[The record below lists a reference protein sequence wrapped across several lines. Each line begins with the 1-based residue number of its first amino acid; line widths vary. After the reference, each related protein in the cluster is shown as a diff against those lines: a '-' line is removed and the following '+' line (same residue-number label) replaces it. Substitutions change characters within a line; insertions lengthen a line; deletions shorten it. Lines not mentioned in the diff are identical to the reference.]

1 MPPRRRNTHDNAQGG
16 SSAPVTGPRSALTS
30 FLREQGITGNN
41 ARLNYSNRR
50 PAPTPST
57 AATTA
62 STTAANSDDDDND
75 NSTSVSL
82 TADPAASSSSSVTAS
97 AAPSTDANAEAGPST
112 ASSTKKRKGKDST
125 ATAAAAAAKKKKK
138 NKADVDGDDFTL
150 AGVPHTAPKKGR
162 YENRLPGSIAVCAE
176 CGKKFTVSKYTASNP
191 HGAGVL
197 CAPCTTESIE
207 DRASFP
213 SASKAAAKKPPKK
226 KAQRAELETLYTPVP
241 TLQQTCL
248 AVVGQYATDID
259 ALGDIGLKNLDRVAK
274 VLCKNRALTGDNLK
288 LFLEVGHRELRLY
301 DCTLV
306 KDQDLAQ
313 ISTFCPHLER
323 LALNL
328 CGRLD
333 DDVIDAWSKG
343 FKELRHLSLY
353 APYLVTGNKWV
364 EFLEQCG
371 TDRPELETFELRMS
385 SRFDDAAL
393 AALIAHNPSLVTLQ
407 LAELGRLTSASLAAL
422 HPLAQHGTLT
432 SLDLARLGTPQGH
445 VLDDDDVVALL
456 AHVGAGLVS
465 LTLDG
470 NERLTEKVLIDGV
483 KRHCPSLRKLSL
495 GDCVEMHTEGVEA
508 LFGATPMPAQA
519 PVEDAGGEAA
529 EEAPGAATGAMAT
542 EGEGEDAGEADKAAE
557 NGKVA
562 AAIVDNTPWS
572 SPGLHTLN
580 LHRLGSLSPL
590 ALRALLAHSGRTL
603 RHLSLHSCDELD
615 APLLTDALARGGAAP
630 DLEVLDLSFVRATD
644 NFVVQALLEGCER
657 LRILFLHGNNRV
669 TADVPRKAGVQLRGL
684 ENALHSE
691 IPPDMPW

>member
-1 MPPRRRNTHDNAQGG
+1 
-16 SSAPVTGPRSALTS
+16 
-30 FLREQGITGNN
+30 EQGITGNN

-57 AATTA
+57 DATTTTTTTTTTTA
-62 STTAANSDDDDND
+62 STTAANSDDDDD
-75 NSTSVSL
+75 TDDASTSTSVRL
-82 TADPAASSSSSVTAS
+82 TAAAPDGAASSSSSVTAS
-97 AAPSTDANAEAGPST
+97 VPPSTDANAEAGPST
-112 ASSTKKRKGKDST
+112 ASSSTKKRKGKDTAS
-125 ATAAAAAAKKKKK
+125 ATAKKHKKKKP
-138 NKADVDGDDFTL
+138 DVDGDDFNL
-150 AGVPHTAPKKGR
+150 AGVPHSAPKKGR

-213 SASKAAAKKPPKK
+213 SASKAAAAAKKPPKK

-248 AVVGQYATDID
+248 AVVGQYATDIE

-313 ISTFCPHLER
+313 ISVFCPHLER

-333 DDVIDAWSKG
+333 DDVIDAWRNG

-353 APYLVTGNKWV
+353 APYLVTANKWV
-364 EFLEQCG
+364 EFLSQCG

-385 SRFDDAAL
+385 SRFDDASL
-393 AALIAHNPSLVTLQ
+393 AALIAHSPSLVTLQ

-422 HPLAQHGTLT
+422 HPLSAAAPGGHLA

-445 VLDDDDVVALL
+445 VLEDDDVVALL
-456 AHVGAGLVS
+456 SHVGTGLVS

-470 NERLTEKVLIDGV
+470 NELLTEKVLVDGV
-483 KRHCPSLRKLSL
+483 KPYCGQLKKLSL
-495 GDCVEMHTEGVEA
+495 ADCVEVHTEGVEV
-508 LFGATPMPAQA
+508 LFGATPA
-519 PVEDAGGEAA
+519 PPTGEDKGGEAGEGAGAGAADGEAATDGEREREVEGA
-529 EEAPGAATGAMAT
+529 ESAVGVDSDKTPGAALV
-542 EGEGEDAGEADKAAE
+542 EA
-557 NGKVA
+557 
-562 AAIVDNTPWS
+562 TPWS

-603 RHLSLHSCDELD
+603 RNLSLHSCDELD
-615 APLLTDALARGGAAP
+615 APILSDDLARLAP
-630 DLEVLDLSFVRATD
+630 DLEVVDLSFVRATD
-644 NFVVQALLEGCER
+644 NFVVQALLGRCKK
-657 LRILFLHGNNRV
+657 LRIVFLHGNNRV

>member
-1 MPPRRRNTHDNAQGG
+1 MPPRRRNTQDNAQGG

-57 AATTA
+57 DATT
-62 STTAANSDDDDND
+62 STAANSDDD
-75 NSTSVSL
+75 STSVNF
-82 TADPAASSSSSVTAS
+82 TAADTGAAASSSSSVAAS
-97 AAPSTDANAEAGPST
+97 VAPSTDANAEAGPST
-112 ASSTKKRKGKDST
+112 ASSSSTKKRKGKDST
-125 ATAAAAAAKKKKK
+125 AAAKKKKK
-138 NKADVDGDDFTL
+138 VDVDGDDFNL

-248 AVVGQYATDID
+248 AVVGQYATDIE

-333 DDVIDAWSKG
+333 DDVIDAWRKG

-353 APYLVTGNKWV
+353 APYLVTAKKWV
-364 EFLEQCG
+364 EFLSQCG

-385 SRFDDAAL
+385 SRFDDASL
-393 AALIAHNPSLVTLQ
+393 AALIQHNPSLVTLQ

-422 HPLAQHGTLT
+422 HPLSTHHLT

-445 VLDDDDVVALL
+445 VLEDDDVVSLL

-470 NERLTEKVLIDGV
+470 NELLTEKVLVDGV
-483 KRHCPSLRKLSL
+483 KRHCGALKKLSL
-495 GDCVEMHTEGVEA
+495 GDCVEVHTEGVEV
-508 LFGATPMPAQA
+508 LFGATPAPA
-519 PVEDAGGEAA
+519 PVEGKGAEGAEEMMGEAA
-529 EEAPGAATGAMAT
+529 GEAAGETAT
-542 EGEGEDAGEADKAAE
+542 EGEGEADTSADGDKTAT
-557 NGKVA
+557 
-562 AAIVDNTPWS
+562 IVDNTPWS

-580 LHRLGSLSPL
+580 LHRLGSLSPV

-603 RHLSLHSCDELD
+603 RNLSLHSCDELD
-615 APLLTDALARGGAAP
+615 APILSDDLARTAP
-630 DLEVLDLSFVRATD
+630 DLEVIDLSFVRATD
-644 NFVVQALLEGCER
+644 NFVVQALLERCKN
-657 LRILFLHGNNRV
+657 LRIVFLHGNNRV